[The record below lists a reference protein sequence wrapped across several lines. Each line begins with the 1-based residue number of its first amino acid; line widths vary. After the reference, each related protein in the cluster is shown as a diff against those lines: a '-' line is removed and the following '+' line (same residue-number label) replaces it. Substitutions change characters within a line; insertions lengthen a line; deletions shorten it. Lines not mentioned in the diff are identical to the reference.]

1 MNAIRVARTA
11 EEELRDR
18 YLALV
23 EQAPDAILIHD
34 GERIVMA
41 NAAATRLAGAERESE
56 LVGRPIDDF
65 LNPPFLRAF
74 EAQLVSGKELV
85 RPAEPVRDTF
95 RRLDGTGVPVDV
107 TAIPFMDG
115 RRLAAHVVIRDVSA
129 RLAAEGARAAAQHA
143 EEQQAAVL
151 RAESEK
157 SAAVRTLAGGVA
169 HEVNN
174 MMLIVLG
181 FTEFLVRDPDLSD
194 ARRADALE
202 IQRAADRTAAVARQL
217 LTFSRSAAQ
226 KPQAVALDAIIADV
240 RPMVERLLGDG
251 RTLLTELASP
261 EPVWVDPHQVWQM
274 LTNLVLNARDS
285 MALGGTLTLS
295 THSMLL
301 DPGAGVGAGGIAIP
315 AGRYGVLTVADTG
328 AGMDRETLARI
339 FEPFY
344 SRKATGQGT
353 GLGLS
358 VLNGIID
365 QSGGFV
371 TVASTPGVGTTFSLY
386 FPLLPESAAERH
398 PLEPQGPIADRAL
411 AGATILVVDDEPGAR
426 TIVARTLE
434 GSGCLVRQAADG
446 VAALELV
453 DRHGPPDLVLTDLSM
468 PGMGGVELAGHLRAR
483 WPQLPILFMSGYAEE
498 HLRRAGTING
508 TQQVIEKPFRSDVLI
523 RRVDAALRGNA
534 VRM

>member
-1 MNAIRVARTA
+1 
-11 EEELRDR
+11 
-18 YLALV
+18 
-23 EQAPDAILIHD
+23 
-34 GERIVMA
+34 
-41 NAAATRLAGAERESE
+41 
-56 LVGRPIDDF
+56 
-65 LNPPFLRAF
+65 
-74 EAQLVSGKELV
+74 
-85 RPAEPVRDTF
+85 
-95 RRLDGTGVPVDV
+95 
-107 TAIPFMDG
+107 
-115 RRLAAHVVIRDVSA
+115 
-129 RLAAEGARAAAQHA
+129 
-143 EEQQAAVL
+143 
-151 RAESEK
+151 
-157 SAAVRTLAGGVA
+157 
-169 HEVNN
+169 
-174 MMLIVLG
+174 
-181 FTEFLVRDPDLSD
+181 
-194 ARRADALE
+194 
-202 IQRAADRTAAVARQL
+202 
-217 LTFSRSAAQ
+217 
-226 KPQAVALDAIIADV
+226 
-240 RPMVERLLGDG
+240 
-251 RTLLTELASP
+251 
-261 EPVWVDPHQVWQM
+261 
-274 LTNLVLNARDS
+274 
-285 MALGGTLTLS
+285 
-295 THSMLL
+295 
-301 DPGAGVGAGGIAIP
+301 
-315 AGRYGVLTVADTG
+315 
-328 AGMDRETLARI
+328 MDRETLARI

-386 FPLLPESAAERH
+386 FPLLPESGAERH